1 MAKTFR
7 EWKPEQTLMF
17 PPTPMDWVSK
27 DDLVLFI
34 RNLVMEEL
42 DLSEIE
48 DQYQEE
54 RGYPPFH
61 PVMMTGLV
69 LYSYCQGIYSS
80 RRIARACKQ
89 RVDFLALTGM
99 QKPDHRTVNLF
110 RKRHLKALSRLFE
123 QVLQLCDKAGLV
135 KLGHVA
141 VDGTKIRAN
150 ASKQKTMSYATMK
163 KLEERY
169 KTEVERWFA
178 EAERIDREEDE
189 LYGADKSGDEL
200 PEWVSNK
207 EERLKRIRQA
217 KAELEAEAKA
227 AAEREPDPNKTG
239 HKAKP
244 TGTPSDKQQRN
255 LTDTESRLMKSGDNF
270 IQGYNAQVAVDGYR
284 QIIVA
289 QSLNNN
295 GSDMH
300 QMIPLLKQI
309 RIHLRRQAKEV
320 SSDSGY
326 CSQLN
331 LKELQKRR
339 IRGYVATQMHR
350 KHRKVG
356 RWIQRM
362 RQRLRQGARRSR
374 YRLRKQIVEPVF
386 GQIKQGRGF
395 RQFLLRGEKNVACEW
410 SLLCTAH
417 NLLKLAA
424 AKGSK
429 AARRA
434 ASSALARRTRFY
446 FPCSPPI
453 LIT

>member
-7 EWKPEQTLMF
+7 EWNPEQTLMF

-27 DDLVLFI
+27 DDLVVFI

-42 DLSEIE
+42 DLSEIV

-110 RKRHLKALSRLFE
+110 RQRHLKALSGLFQ
-123 QVLQLCDKAGLV
+123 QVLQLCEKAGLV

-141 VDGTKIRAN
+141 VDGTKIGAN
-150 ASKQKTMSYATMK
+150 ASKQKSMTYATMK

-169 KTEVERWFA
+169 EAEVEGWFA

-207 EERLKRIRQA
+207 QERLKRIRQA

-244 TGTPSDKQQRN
+244 TGTPSEKQQRN
-255 LTDTESRLMKSGDNF
+255 LTDSESRLMKSGDNF
-270 IQGYNAQVAVDGYR
+270 IQGYNAQVAVDEHR
-284 QIIVA
+284 QVIVA

-309 RIHLRRQAKEV
+309 RTNLQRQAKEV
-320 SSDSGY
+320 SADSGY
-326 CSQLN
+326 CSELN
-331 LKELQKRR
+331 LKALHKRH
-339 IRGYVATQMHR
+339 IRGYVATRLHR

-356 RWIQRM
+356 RWVQRM
-362 RQRLRQGARRSR
+362 RQRLSQAARRSR

-386 GQIKQGRGF
+386 GQIKHGRGF
-395 RQFLLRGEKNVACEW
+395 RQFLLRGESRVACEW

-417 NLLKLAA
+417 NLLKLVAA
-424 AKGSK
+424 MG
-429 AARRA
+429 
-434 ASSALARRTRFY
+434 
-446 FPCSPPI
+446 
-453 LIT
+453 

>member
-7 EWKPEQTLMF
+7 EWSPEQTLMF
-17 PPTPMDWVSK
+17 PPTPMDWVDK
-27 DDLVLFI
+27 DDLVVFI
-34 RNLVMEEL
+34 RNLVLEEL

-48 DQYQEE
+48 EQYQEE

-61 PVMMTGLV
+61 PVMMTALV

-89 RVDFLALTGM
+89 RVDFIALMGM

-110 RKRHLKALSRLFE
+110 RQRHLKGLGRLFQ
-123 QVLQLCDKAGLV
+123 QVLELCQKAGLV

-141 VDGTKIRAN
+141 VDGTKINAN
-150 ASKQKTMSYATMK
+150 ASKQKSMTYATMK
-163 KLEERY
+163 KLENRY
-169 KTEVERWFA
+169 KEEVERWLA

-189 LYGADKSGDEL
+189 LYGPDKSGDEL
-200 PEWVSNK
+200 PAWVSDK
-207 EERLKRIRQA
+207 QERIKRIRQA

-227 AAEREPDPNKTG
+227 AAERGPDPDKTG
-239 HKAKP
+239 HKPKP
-244 TGTPSDKQQRN
+244 TGKPSEKQQRN
-255 LTDTESRLMKSGDNF
+255 LTDSESRLMKSGDNF

-309 RIHLRRQAKEV
+309 RTNLGRQAHEV
-320 SSDSGY
+320 SADSGY
-326 CSQLN
+326 CSELN
-331 LKELQKRR
+331 LKALRKRH
-339 IRGYVATQMHR
+339 IRGYIATRLHR

-356 RWIQRM
+356 RWVQQM
-362 RQRLRQGARRSR
+362 RRRLRQGARRTR

-386 GQIKQGRGF
+386 GQIKHGRGF
-395 RQFLLRGEKNVACEW
+395 RQFLLRGENHVAGEW

-424 AKGSK
+424 AAG
-429 AARRA
+429 
-434 ASSALARRTRFY
+434 
-446 FPCSPPI
+446 
-453 LIT
+453 

>member
-7 EWKPEQTLMF
+7 EWNPEQTLMF
-17 PPTPMDWVSK
+17 PPTPMDWVCK
-27 DDLVLFI
+27 DDLVVFI
-34 RNLVMEEL
+34 RNLVLEEL

-48 DQYQEE
+48 LEYREE

-61 PVMMTGLV
+61 PVMMTALV

-89 RVDFLALTGM
+89 RVDFIALTGM

-110 RKRHLKALSRLFE
+110 RQRHLKGLGRLFQ
-123 QVLQLCDKAGLV
+123 QVLELCQKAGLV

-141 VDGTKIRAN
+141 VDGTKIGAN
-150 ASKQKTMSYATMK
+150 ASKQKSMTYATMK
-163 KLEERY
+163 KLESRY
-169 KTEVERWFA
+169 KEEVERWFA

-189 LYGADKSGDEL
+189 LYGSDKSGDEL
-200 PEWVSNK
+200 PAWVSDK
-207 EERLKRIRQA
+207 QERLKRIRQA

-227 AAEREPDPNKTG
+227 AAERGPDPNKTG
-239 HKAKP
+239 HKPKP
-244 TGTPSDKQQRN
+244 TGKPSEKQQRN
-255 LTDTESRLMKSGDNF
+255 LTDSESRLMKSGDNF

-309 RIHLRRQAKEV
+309 RTNLGRQAQEV
-320 SSDSGY
+320 SADSGY
-326 CSQLN
+326 CSELN
-331 LKELQKRR
+331 LKALRKRH
-339 IRGYVATQMHR
+339 IRGYIATRLHR

-356 RWIQRM
+356 RWVQRM

-374 YRLRKQIVEPVF
+374 YRFRKQIVEPVF
-386 GQIKQGRGF
+386 GQIKHGRGF
-395 RQFLLRGEKNVACEW
+395 RQFLFRGESRVAGEW

-424 AKGSK
+424 AM
-429 AARRA
+429 A
-434 ASSALARRTRFY
+434 
-446 FPCSPPI
+446 
-453 LIT
+453 

>member
-7 EWKPEQTLMF
+7 EWNPEQTLMF

-27 DDLVLFI
+27 DDVVVFI
-34 RNLVMEEL
+34 RNLVMEDL
-42 DLSEIE
+42 NLSEILDRYE
-48 DQYQEE
+48 EE

-61 PVMMTGLV
+61 PVMMTALL
-69 LYSYCQGIYSS
+69 LYSYCQKIYSS
-80 RRIARACKQ
+80 RRIATACKQ

-99 QKPDHRTVNLF
+99 QQPDHRTVNLF
-110 RKRHLKALSRLFE
+110 RKRHLKALSGLFQ
-123 QVLQLCDKAGLV
+123 QVLQLCEKAGLV

-141 VDGTKIRAN
+141 VDGTKIGAN
-150 ASKQKTMSYATMK
+150 ASKQKSMTYATMK
-163 KLEERY
+163 KLEQRY
-169 KTEVERWFA
+169 KEEVERWFT

-189 LYGADKSGDEL
+189 LYGPDKSGNEL

-207 EERLKRIRQA
+207 QERIKRIQQA

-227 AAEREPDPNKTG
+227 AAEKEPDPAKTG

-244 TGTPSDKQQRN
+244 TGTPSEKQQRN
-255 LTDTESRLMKSGDNF
+255 LTDSESRLMKSGDQF
-270 IQGYNAQVAVDGYR
+270 MQAYNGQVAVDGYR

-309 RIHLRRQAKEV
+309 RTNLGRQAKQV
-320 SSDSGY
+320 SADSGY
-326 CSQLN
+326 CSELN
-331 LKELQKRR
+331 LKALQKRH
-339 IRGYVATQMHR
+339 IRGYVATSLHR

-356 RWIQRM
+356 LWVQRM
-362 RQRLRQGARRSR
+362 RQRLKQGARRSR

-386 GQIKQGRGF
+386 GQIKHGRGF
-395 RQFLLRGEKNVACEW
+395 RQFLLRGENNVSGEW

-424 AKGSK
+424 ARG
-429 AARRA
+429 
-434 ASSALARRTRFY
+434 
-446 FPCSPPI
+446 
-453 LIT
+453 